1 MDDFK
6 PAPGEKEPWEQ
17 PDRDHHANTEAE
29 ANAPQV
35 PPVPQ
40 TPQAP
45 DQANGIPQPV
55 FPTQPAA

>member
-17 PDRDHHANTEAE
+17 PDRDLHANTEAE

-45 DQANGIPQPV
+45 DQANGI
-55 FPTQPAA
+55 A